1 MATKIKV
8 VNKDETK
15 PMPVEVLAE
24 SIKAIS
30 DGVRK
35 LRNGPLNDR
44 ALLLLIQNAAPG
56 VGGRH
61 GTNKLGMAE
70 IRAVLEGME
79 SLENT
84 YLKKKPKVV

>member
-1 MATKIKV
+1 MATKIKI

-35 LRNGPLNDR
+35 LRSGPLNDK
-44 ALLLLIQNAAPG
+44 ALLLLIQSAAPA
-56 VGGRH
+56 VGGKY
-61 GTNKLGMAE
+61 GSQKIGMTD
-70 IRAVLEGME
+70 IRVVLEGME
-79 SLENT
+79 SLEAT